1 MADKKIERRTFL
13 KTSGIA
19 GLGIA
24 TLTSAIATNSSNEIS
39 NMKSK
44 RVNFTRDGLDFSPE
58 EYSILLSEITKD
70 GKITSDSYSNGGV
83 VEELEKK
90 MATVLGKEAAVYMPT
105 GTLANHIAVRKLA
118 GNNRRV
124 LVQSESHLYNDSGD
138 MAQVLSGL
146 NLIPLAKGKATFSLE
161 EVKEEIQR
169 ASKGKVTTGIGVI
182 SIESPVRRVQNQ
194 YFDFSEMK
202 SISEFANKNSIK
214 MHLDGARMFN
224 TCVHLDKTPKEIAS
238 LFDTVYISIY
248 KDFNA
253 ASGAILAGTKEFC
266 KGLHHTRRMFGGSQP
281 NAWPFAA
288 VALQYVDS
296 FLEDYKVS
304 LKMTDSLFGSLNA
317 FKLEKIKD
325 GTNVMKLH
333 VLKGNPESI
342 RKNLLRNG
350 IVLNQP
356 TSDFKG
362 FYIKVNPSILR
373 VDLGELKELFSKSV
387 M

>member
-1 MADKKIERRTFL
+1 MGDKKIERRTFL

-24 TLTSAIATNSSNEIS
+24 TLTSAIAVNSSNQIN

-58 EYSILLSEITKD
+58 EYSILLSKITKN
-70 GKITSDSYSNGGV
+70 GNITSDSYSNGGV
-83 VEELEKK
+83 VEALEKK
-90 MATVLGKEAAVYMPT
+90 MAAVLGKEAAVYMPT

-118 GNNRRV
+118 GNNSRV
-124 LVQSESHLYNDSGD
+124 ITQAESHLYNDSGD
-138 MAQVLSGL
+138 MTQVLSGL
-146 NLIPLAKGKATFSLE
+146 NLISLAKGRATFSLE
-161 EVKEEIQR
+161 DVKEEIKR
-169 ASKGKVTTGIGVI
+169 VSKGKVSTGIGVI
-182 SIESPVRRVQNQ
+182 SIETPVRRVYNTM
-194 YFDFSEMK
+194 FDFSEMK
-202 SISEFANKNSIK
+202 TISEFAKKSSIK

-224 TCVHLDKTPKEIAS
+224 TCAHLNKTPKEIAS
-238 LFDTVYISIY
+238 LFDTVYVSLY

-266 KGLHHTRRMFGGSQP
+266 EGLYHTRRMFGGSQP

-296 FLEDYKVS
+296 FLEDYQKSLEVS
-304 LKMTDSLFGSLNA
+304 ESLFQNLKH
-317 FKLEKIKD
+317 FKLEKIEG

-333 VLKGNPESI
+333 VLNGNPETI
-342 RKNLLRNG
+342 REKLLKNG
-350 IVLNQP
+350 IVLNNP

-373 VDLGELKELFSKSV
+373 RDLDELKRLFA
-387 M
+387 